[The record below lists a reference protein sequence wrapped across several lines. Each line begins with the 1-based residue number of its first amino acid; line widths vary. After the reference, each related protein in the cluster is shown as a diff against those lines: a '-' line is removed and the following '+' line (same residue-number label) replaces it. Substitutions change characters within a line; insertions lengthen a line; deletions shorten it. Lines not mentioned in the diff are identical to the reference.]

1 MARDALTDNELL
13 LKKTARRRL
22 VGAIT
27 LVVLMLIVLP
37 FVLKD
42 RVIESSHDNVEITVV
57 NRQANREPILE
68 LPDDEVVLDNEAA
81 SAANTSENNASEVAE
96 ANIEEAPVSAPAV
109 VATPQKQVK
118 TEPAKPVVAP
128 APVKP
133 VPKVEP
139 KVEPKVAAVKPEA
152 KEEPVASDKKSGKFF
167 VQFGVF
173 SDPKNLET
181 LQGKLKQAGFES
193 ATEKVD
199 AAGQKLRLRTRTYAT
214 RNDAAAALKKLEAA
228 GFSGIVASKS

>member
-27 LVVLMLIVLP
+27 LVVLMLIILP

-42 RVIESSHDNVEITVV
+42 RVVESSHDNVEITVV

-81 SAANTSENNASEVAE
+81 PAANTPETNAQEVPE
-96 ANIEEAPVSAPAV
+96 ANIEEAPATAPAAP
-109 VATPQKQVK
+109 VAPQKLAK
-118 TEPAKPVVAP
+118 AEPAKPVVVP

-133 VPKVEP
+133 VEP
-139 KVEPKVAAVKPEA
+139 KVEPKVAAAKAEA
-152 KEEPVASDKKSGKFF
+152 KEEAVASDKKTGKFF

-173 SDPKNLET
+173 SDPKNLEN
-181 LQGKLKQAGFES
+181 LQSKLKQAGFES

>member
-81 SAANTSENNASEVAE
+81 PATNTSENNASEVAE

-133 VPKVEP
+133 VPT
-139 KVEPKVAAVKPEA
+139 VEPKVAAVKPEA
-152 KEEPVASDKKSGKFF
+152 KEESIASDKKTGKFF

-228 GFSGIVASKS
+228 GFSGIVANKS

>member
-1 MARDALTDNELL
+1 MTDNELL

-81 SAANTSENNASEVAE
+81 TTANASETATQDVAE
-96 ANIEEAPVSAPAV
+96 ARIEEAPAP
-109 VATPQKQVK
+109 VAPQKTTK
-118 TEPAKPVVAP
+118 PEPAKPAVTPEP
-128 APVKP
+128 APV
-133 VPKVEP
+133 V
-139 KVEPKVAAVKPEA
+139 VKPA
-152 KEEPVASDKKSGKFF
+152 PAI
-167 VQFGVF
+167 
-173 SDPKNLET
+173 ET
-181 LQGKLKQAGFES
+181 QS
-193 ATEKVD
+193 
-199 AAGQKLRLRTRTYAT
+199 
-214 RNDAAAALKKLEAA
+214 
-228 GFSGIVASKS
+228 

>member
-81 SAANTSENNASEVAE
+81 PAANTSENNASEVAE
-96 ANIEEAPVSAPAV
+96 ANIEEAQFLR
-109 VATPQKQVK
+109 PQ
-118 TEPAKPVVAP
+118 
-128 APVKP
+128 
-133 VPKVEP
+133 
-139 KVEPKVAAVKPEA
+139 
-152 KEEPVASDKKSGKFF
+152 
-167 VQFGVF
+167 
-173 SDPKNLET
+173 
-181 LQGKLKQAGFES
+181 
-193 ATEKVD
+193 
-199 AAGQKLRLRTRTYAT
+199 
-214 RNDAAAALKKLEAA
+214 
-228 GFSGIVASKS
+228 